1 MGARVASTQPTPL
14 ELLALLEDLLH
25 SDTAVGA
32 GVLLELFELALL
44 ELLED
49 NLRTIVEGSSSSW
62 RDDDDGVVSFTKEG
76 SGKITRTSSSS
87 AEATT
92 EWNPSFW
99 RPGAIKSTVQER
111 IID

>member
-49 NLRTIVEGSSSSW
+49 NLRTIVERRSSSW
-62 RDDDDGVVSFTKEG
+62 RDDDGVVSFTKEG